1 MAVMILP
8 MSSVGDTSSSGFLP
22 ARDITPTVFSG
33 LEFIFAFIVIFA
45 ASESASRR
53 DGCWGEAKRASFR
66 REQFVGFGNSK
77 ITERKKTYDVVG
89 VSHELALRDI
99 IVFSCVKE
107 YMSV

>member
-1 MAVMILP
+1 M
-8 MSSVGDTSSSGFLP
+8 
-22 ARDITPTVFSG
+22 FSG
-33 LEFIFAFIVIFA
+33 LEFIFAFVVIFA

-53 DGCWGEAKRASFR
+53 DGCWGEATSVVWRNS
-66 REQFVGFGNSK
+66 FVGFGNSK

-99 IVFSCVKE
+99 IVFSFVKE